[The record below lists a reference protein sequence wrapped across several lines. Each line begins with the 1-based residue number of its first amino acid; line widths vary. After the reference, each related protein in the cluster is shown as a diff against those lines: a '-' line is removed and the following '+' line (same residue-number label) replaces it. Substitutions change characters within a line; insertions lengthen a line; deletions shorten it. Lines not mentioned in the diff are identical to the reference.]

1 MNIIR
6 VDNIIATYFNQNP
19 DKNKL
24 TWKTIYKIKKKLED
38 IFRNQGKPIYIDN
51 TRGTLLDVLLTNADI
66 FEEEKNEKHETT
78 IKLINRE
85 KFDETFRRYFDA
97 RLESE
102 IKPTYLQLVEL
113 FKEPIK

>member
-1 MNIIR
+1 MWI
-6 VDNIIATYFNQNP
+6 
-19 DKNKL
+19 
-24 TWKTIYKIKKKLED
+24 W
-38 IFRNQGKPIYIDN
+38 IDY

-85 KFDETFRRYFDA
+85 RFDEAFRRYFDA